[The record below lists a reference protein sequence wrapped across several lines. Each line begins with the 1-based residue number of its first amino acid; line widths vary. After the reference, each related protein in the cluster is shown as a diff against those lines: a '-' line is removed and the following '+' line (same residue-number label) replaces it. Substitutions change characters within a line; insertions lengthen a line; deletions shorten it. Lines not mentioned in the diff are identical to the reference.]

1 MTVRDFQM
9 KRILLMV
16 VFLLAMFGPG
26 GATAGAPPSEGA
38 DWPAPA
44 AEAGR
49 EAGSVRARAS
59 LEIAWWH
66 YREGRFQRAL
76 ALFDQVMRGTG
87 PVSLRQEAQWGKAL
101 CLDRLKRKDEAAAL
115 MEDLH
120 RQGVRTRELE
130 RWLSDYRR
138 GRAIVRRSLQES
150 RIRQEAAAAAAAAD
164 PDALSRF
171 ARRNDRALRRC
182 IAPEAFFEAARA
194 LRRKGRTAEVRSL
207 QERLLECTADRYD
220 LRLGIY
226 AELLDLADPVE
237 MLARLGEEKDRAGV
251 PASYRRGLDALETEA
266 LRRRLAALSEKDPE
280 TEAVARRILERN
292 PDDPDALLKLGWHR
306 YHAGRLSEAEA
317 LFSRLR
323 SARPDRPEASL
334 GLAHALISQK
344 KFGEAREALQALE
357 SPYPEGY
364 RSALL
369 RLHLEE
375 GSYWW
380 KKRDLAKA
388 EAAYRRA
395 AELNPDHGAP
405 LRSLGWVLLEQGR
418 ASEAA
423 EVFHQAFSLEPDAE
437 GAQGS
442 LLSLERAGR
451 FAEAHRRAENLART
465 DDPSLGRAAADHFR
479 RSGKALRAA
488 STAPEGTDDAGPWS
502 TVQASYES
510 RSGDDGTSRL
520 KTLRIPWRLYLPAGE
535 ASLWTLEVE
544 GIRLDSDDPG
554 SDPFVG
560 SAGLAGSGTYDA
572 SRWES
577 SRWTA
582 APSVALVREGA
593 WDLRARVGLTP
604 LGGPVDPV
612 PTFSL
617 ELSNPRWR
625 LEVHQES
632 VEDSFLSWIGRR
644 DPYSDD
650 AWGRVLRTGGSAGWS
665 LSWGNGTWASLRVG
679 ADHYWG
685 EGVWR
690 NFSLSGDAA
699 FGRSFPWKAGTVSAG
714 AFLSAAHYDRNS
726 DFYTLGHGGYF
737 SPSVFVM
744 TGPTLRFQ
752 TEPDRTWWLDAEAS
766 AGYLYY
772 ETESSPV
779 YPRRDRPER
788 YAGDRFSGL
797 GYSGSLRAVKLLTP
811 HWAVGVH
818 VDLDKSSGYTR
829 WSAGAGLTWFPA
841 ARSTLG
847 RTPPRYDAFFRPPD
861 R

>member
-1 MTVRDFQM
+1 M

-26 GATAGAPPSEGA
+26 GSTAGAPPSDGGNR
-38 DWPAPA
+38 PAPA
-44 AEAGR
+44 AQAER
-49 EAGSVRARAS
+49 EASDVRARAS

-66 YREGRFQRAL
+66 YREERFQRAL

-138 GRAIVRRSLQES
+138 GRAIVRRSFHEE
-150 RIRQEAAAAAAAAD
+150 RIRNEAAAAAAAAD

-171 ARRNDRALRRC
+171 ARRNEKALRRC

-194 LRRKGRTAEVRSL
+194 LRRKGRSAEARSL
-207 QERLLECTADRYD
+207 QERLLECTAERYD

-226 AELLDLADPVE
+226 AELMDLTTPEE
-237 MLARLGEEKDRAGV
+237 MLARLGEEKDRTGV
-251 PASYRRGLDALETEA
+251 PASYRKGLDALETEA

-306 YHAGRLSEAEA
+306 YHAGRFSEAEA

-323 SARPDRPEASL
+323 SARPERPEAAL

-344 KFGEAREALQALE
+344 RFGEALDALQALE
-357 SPYPEGY
+357 PPYPEGY

-375 GSYWW
+375 GAHWR
-380 KKRDLAKA
+380 KERDLPKA

-395 AELNPDHGAP
+395 VELNPDDGAP

-418 ASEAA
+418 AREAA
-423 EVFHQAFSLEPDAE
+423 EVFDRALALEPDAE
-437 GAQGS
+437 GSQGL
-442 LLSLERAGR
+442 LLSLEKAGR
-451 FAEAHRRAENLART
+451 FTEAHRKAETLARAE
-465 DDPSLGRAAADHFR
+465 DPSLRRAAADHFR
-479 RSGKALRAA
+479 RSGKALLAA
-488 STAPEGTDDAGPWS
+488 STAPEETNDAGPWS

-520 KTLRIPWRLYLPAGE
+520 KTVRLPWRLYLPAGA
-535 ASLWTLEVE
+535 ASLWVLEVE
-544 GIRLDSDDPG
+544 GIRPDTGDPG

-560 SAGLAGSGTYDA
+560 SAGLPGSGSYDE
-572 SRWES
+572 SRWIS
-577 SRWTA
+577 SRWVA
-582 APSVALVREGA
+582 SPSVAWAREGA
-593 WDLRARVGLTP
+593 WDVRARVGLTP

-625 LEVHQES
+625 LEVHQQS
-632 VEDSFLSWIGRR
+632 VEDSLLSWIGQR

-650 AWGRVLRTGGSAGWS
+650 TWGRVLRTGGSAGCS
-665 LSWGNGTWASLRVG
+665 LSWANGTWASLRIG

-714 AFLSAAHYDRNS
+714 AFLSAAHYDRNT

-744 TGPTLRFQ
+744 AGPTLRFQ
-752 TEPDRTWWLDAEAS
+752 TDPGRTWWLDAEAS

-779 YPRRDRPER
+779 HPRRDRPER

-818 VDLDKSSGYTR
+818 LDADKSSGYTR
-829 WSAGAGLTWFPA
+829 WSAGAGLIWFPA

-847 RTPPRYDAFFRPPD
+847 RTTPRYDAFFRPQG